1 MVDTLFLPPE
11 TQDEEP
17 SVPNPEIKVVE
28 AGEQYGKFVIEPL
41 QRGYAITIGNPL
53 RRVLLNS
60 IPGTA
65 ITCVKIDGILHEYSA
80 IPNVKEEVME
90 LLLNVKQVRIRSI
103 TDRPGKMRLEVAGE
117 GRVCAGDIATTAD
130 FQIVNPELYLATL
143 DSPEATLSLEFSV
156 EQGKG
161 YTPAAQSDGLPV
173 GVLPVDAIYSPVR
186 KVNFVVERTRVGQ
199 FTDYE
204 RLVLEV
210 WTDRTTTPTEAV
222 ASAGEILV
230 NHFFLVSNLNRI
242 AEAGGEIGPAR
253 NILPELYQ
261 MPIERLDLSPRTLNC
276 LKRSH
281 MTKVGQVLEI
291 PDSELLKIRN
301 FGEKSLQELH
311 EKLKGLGVLEEQDQA
326 LEASTEEQ
334 AKEAE
339 ETGS

>member
-11 TQDEEP
+11 TEAEEP
-17 SVPNPEIKVVE
+17 AVPSPEIKVLE
-28 AGEQYGKFVIEPL
+28 ADEEYGKFVIEPL
-41 QRGYAITIGNPL
+41 QRGFGITLGNPL
-53 RRVLLNS
+53 RRILMNS

-65 ITCVKIDGILHEYSA
+65 VTSVKIDGILHEYST

-90 LLLNVKQVRIRSI
+90 LLLNVKKVRIRSI
-103 TDRPGKMRLEVAGE
+103 TERPGKMRLEVAGE

-130 FQIVNPELYLATL
+130 FRIVNPDLYLATL
-143 DSPEATLSLEFSV
+143 DSPDAILSVEFSV

-161 YTPAAQSDGLPV
+161 YTPASQGDGLSV

-186 KVNFVVERTRVGQ
+186 KVNYVVERTRVGQ

-210 WTDRTTTPTEAV
+210 WTDKTTTPTEAV
-222 ASAGEILV
+222 TSAGEILV

-242 AEAGGEIGPAR
+242 AEAGGETGPAR
-253 NILPELYQ
+253 NIPPEFYQ
-261 MPIERLDLSPRTLNC
+261 MPIEKLELSPRTLNC

-281 MTKVGQVLEI
+281 ITKVGQVLET
-291 PDSELLKIRN
+291 PDSDLLKIRN

-311 EKLKGLGVLEEQDQA
+311 QKLEELGMLEEQDEGSEPSSDTQA
-326 LEASTEEQ
+326 T
-334 AKEAE
+334 EAE